1 MNALSRTP
9 AVSLGAWAA
18 ATALLLIASSA
29 RAQTDERFAMSLV
42 GTLGLG
48 GQLRV
53 DANYTGLLTDP
64 NEPSVRLPELTTSAL
79 RPSVGGGLR
88 LDFLP
93 MRHVALGASVTV
105 IGTETAN
112 DVVRRINDFG
122 VFVAARL
129 PMNVFEDGRTLTPYL
144 LLPVGL
150 STGAGGP
157 LPGNRRARLGAHVGL
172 MAGVELEV
180 LTGLSLFLEAGW
192 QLHALRYEFMGL
204 RESWRANQAVIQLG
218 LRAAR

>member
-1 MNALSRTP
+1 MTARRRRLAALSASW
-9 AVSLGAWAA
+9 AVTLMLCLTSGAV
-18 ATALLLIASSA
+18 

-42 GTLGLG
+42 GTAGFG
-48 GQLRV
+48 GELEV
-53 DANYTGLLTDP
+53 DSENWGVVDP
-64 NEPSVRLPELTTSAL
+64 IGTARPELVSSAL
-79 RPSVGGGLR
+79 RPSLGGGLR
-88 LDFLP
+88 LEVLP
-93 MRHVALGASVTV
+93 MRHVAVGASVT
-105 IGTETAN
+105 ILGTETAN

-129 PMNVFEDGRTLTPYL
+129 PVNVFEDGRTLTPYL

-180 LTGLSLFLEAGW
+180 LTGLSLFFEAGW
-192 QLHALRYEFMGL
+192 QLHGLRYEFMGL
-204 RESWRANQAVIQLG
+204 RENWRANQAVIQLG